1 MTGDGG
7 MPREYSTMSRSE
19 LESELRRLK
28 ADLEDLEETVAF
40 HLTNTAAHISG
51 SSVARA
57 EEEREELKKQI
68 AEVEKLLSGI

>member
-1 MTGDGG
+1 MSK
-7 MPREYSTMSRSE
+7 EYNTMSRSE
-19 LESELRRLK
+19 LELELKRLR
-28 ADLEDLEETVAF
+28 ADLDDLEETAAF
-40 HLTNTAAHISG
+40 HFANTAAHISG